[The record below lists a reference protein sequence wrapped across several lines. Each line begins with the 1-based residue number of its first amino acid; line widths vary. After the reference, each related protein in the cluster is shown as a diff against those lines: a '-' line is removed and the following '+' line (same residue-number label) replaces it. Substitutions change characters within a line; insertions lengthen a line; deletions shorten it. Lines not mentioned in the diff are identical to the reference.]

1 MKRVLLHILFWV
13 CFWTLISYI
22 EYLWV
27 RTMLKD
33 LPEIQLVFKSVLAS
47 LFYILPHIGFC
58 YYVIYAGI
66 PSIVRERKKVIPV
79 VVITLL
85 LYMADV
91 FSVRS
96 ISHYFVTPYIY
107 NYQVPQAITVFDIRR
122 LFGIMIQ
129 AVFPLGIMIAIKSVS
144 NQLQSKEREKNLIR
158 EKLTTELKLLRNQ
171 LNPHFLFNTLNNIYA
186 LTRKKSDMAPE
197 VVMKLSELLS
207 FMLYESGKES
217 ITINK
222 EVEFLEDYISLE
234 RIRYNDRLTIHFYKE
249 IDDLAQS
256 ITPLLL
262 LPLVENAF
270 KHGASETRFDSFIT
284 IHMSLKKGSLDFCI
298 ENSFEEN
305 KEKPGSTNIGLS
317 STRRQLELMYG
328 EQSIEVSNTN
338 NTFKVNMNVN
348 LNSYGKI

>member
-1 MKRVLLHILFWV
+1 MKRGLLHILFWI
-13 CFWTLISYI
+13 CFWAFIAYI

-47 LFYILPHIGFC
+47 LFYILPHIGFS

-66 PSIVRERKKVIPV
+66 PSIVKQRKRMLPVIFIILV
-79 VVITLL
+79 
-85 LYMADV
+85 LYIADV
-91 FSVRS
+91 LLVRTV
-96 ISHYFVTPYIY
+96 SHYFVTPYIY
-107 NYQVPQAITVFDIRR
+107 INNVPQAIAIFDLRR
-122 LFGIMIQ
+122 LFGIMVQ
-129 AVFPLGIMIAIKSVS
+129 AVFPLGVMVAIKSVK

-207 FMLYESGKES
+207 FMLYEAGKES
-217 ITINK
+217 ITIGK

-234 RIRYNDRLTIHFYKE
+234 RIRYNDRLTINFYKE
-249 IDDLAQS
+249 IDEISQS
-256 ITPLLL
+256 VTPLLL

-270 KHGASETRFDSFIT
+270 KHGASETRFNSFIT
-284 IHMSLKKGSLDFCI
+284 IRMNLRKGMLDFCI

-305 KEKPGSTNIGLS
+305 KEKVSSTNIGLN
-317 STRRQLELMYG
+317 STRRQLELMYR
-328 EQSIEVSNTN
+328 EQAIEVSSAN
-338 NTFKVNMNVN
+338 NIFKVNLNVN
-348 LNSYGKI
+348 LNSYGKV